1 VNLRIVALGH
11 RMPAWVAAGYEEYA
25 KRLPRGYAV
34 ELVELKP
41 APRAAGKP
49 AAQLLAAEALRIRAA
64 CAGYALV
71 ALDERG
77 EAWTTRQLALKL
89 ERFRDGAQDIAF
101 VIGSA
106 DGLDDGVKRDA
117 TAVFALSALTLPHG
131 LVRVMLAEQLY
142 RAVSVLEGHP
152 YHREALS

>member
-1 VNLRIVALGH
+1 
-11 RMPAWVAAGYEEYA
+11 MPAWVSAGYAEYV

-41 APRAAGKP
+41 APRTATKP
-49 AAQLLAAEALRIRAA
+49 PAQILAAEALRIRAA
-64 CAGYALV
+64 CAGYTVV

-77 EAWTTRQLALKL
+77 EPWTTRQLALKL
-89 ERFRDGAQDIAF
+89 QRFRDKAQDVAF

-117 TAVFALSALTLPHG
+117 AAVFALSALTLPHG
-131 LVRVMLAEQLY
+131 LVRVVLAEQLY
-142 RAVSVLEGHP
+142 RAVSILEGHP
-152 YHREALS
+152 YHRDALS

>member
-1 VNLRIVALGH
+1 VNLRLVALGH
-11 RMPAWVAAGYEEYA
+11 RMPAWVGAGYAEYV

-41 APRAAGKP
+41 APRASAKP
-49 AAQLLAAEALRIRAA
+49 VAQMLAAEALRVRAA
-64 CAGYALV
+64 CAGYAVV

-77 EAWTTRQLALKL
+77 EAWTTRQLAQKL
-89 ERFRDGAQDIAF
+89 QRFRDGARDVAF

-117 TAVFALSALTLPHG
+117 AAVFALSALTLPHG
-131 LVRVMLAEQLY
+131 LVRVVLAEQLY

-152 YHREALS
+152 YHRE